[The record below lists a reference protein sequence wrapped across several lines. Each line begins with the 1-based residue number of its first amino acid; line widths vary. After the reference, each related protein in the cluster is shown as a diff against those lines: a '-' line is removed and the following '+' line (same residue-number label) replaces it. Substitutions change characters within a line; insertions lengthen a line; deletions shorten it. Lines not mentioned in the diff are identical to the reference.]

1 MGITLDEA
9 IKAHIRKKRKYLHPE
24 YSEALVR
31 DTQLHIKTIEQ
42 APKDPKLIEARILK
56 KKEEKSR
63 LVDVMK
69 RDDLSSEIEALQILR
84 SMIRMEENGQS
95 LDQQWLASWTVIIMS
110 RKPLVVHSM
119 SQR

>member
-42 APKDPKLIEARILK
+42 APKDPKMIGARILK
-56 KKEEKSR
+56 KKEEKSHW
-63 LVDVMK
+63 VDVMK
-69 RDDLSSEIEALQILR
+69 RDDLSSEIGALQILR
-84 SMIRMEENGQS
+84 SMIRIEENG
-95 LDQQWLASWTVIIMS
+95 AVAG
-110 RKPLVVHSM
+110 
-119 SQR
+119 